1 MAVSNN
7 NPIDPSQLPFVAP
20 CRKVSDFAPLRW
32 LKLGVDDLR
41 AAPRQGLVYGF
52 LTVLVSWAMTFI
64 TIQFGTLGF
73 YFGLVSGFVFAG
85 PWLALTLYAIS
96 LRLERGQKVS
106 LRRSLLDAAS
116 AVGSAMLFAVILV
129 VVLLVW
135 ARAANTMFIF
145 FPQISDPTWGQIIPF
160 AVATM
165 AVGALF
171 CLVIFAVSA
180 FSLPMIIDRQVDTV
194 TAVITS
200 VNAVLRNK
208 YPLMLWAVMIA
219 CLVMIAALSAWIA
232 LIVIMPVLGHAS
244 WHAYRETIDAEQ
256 WPRSHLKD

>member
-1 MAVSNN
+1 M
-7 NPIDPSQLPFVAP
+7 
-20 CRKVSDFAPLRW
+20 
-32 LKLGVDDLR
+32 
-41 AAPRQGLVYGF
+41 
-52 LTVLVSWAMTFI
+52 
-64 TIQFGTLGF
+64 
-73 YFGLVSGFVFAG
+73 
-85 PWLALTLYAIS
+85 
-96 LRLERGQKVS
+96 
-106 LRRSLLDAAS
+106 DAAS
-116 AVGSAMLFAVILV
+116 AVSSAMLFAVILV